1 MKGKFDEK
9 KWNGFVGERRDKACL
24 VRTGQALSLQDHV
37 EQTYLNG
44 ANTKQFLEDWYH
56 LVQLANEYITKA
68 EPWKKYK
75 DEATRQEAIEDL
87 EFLLRVVKQ
96 LGLLAAPLLIN
107 GFAKLQKIL
116 GNEKI
121 ARLDSGKD
129 SMHSDFSEAFDMQEF
144 EVVLEPMIMY
154 EKRL

>member
-1 MKGKFDEK
+1 MGDDPTRWTE
-9 KWNGFVGERRDKACL
+9 GYI
-24 VRTGQALSLQDHV
+24 LSLLDGDIGNI
-37 EQTYLNG
+37 EMKYLDG
-44 ANTKQFLEDWYH
+44 ANTKTFLEDRYRC
-56 LVQLANEYITKA
+56 VQLANEYITKA

-75 DEATRQEAIEDL
+75 DEATKQEAIEDL

-121 ARLDSGKD
+121 AKLDSGKN
-129 SMHSDFSEAFDMQEF
+129 SMNSDFSEAFDMQEF